1 MSALTENQL
10 EQKAGKRFR
19 LVVRSAEEA
28 VRVIREKL
36 GEDARVFS
44 VKQVGGE
51 GLKRFISSPKLEV
64 IAEIPSAEQ
73 KELSESRSLEEGS
86 TPAVSDPAEVGV
98 LDEGVPRVDSSQEQK
113 PADSPSSGRR
123 RTLLIRLAKRNG
135 FFRKP
140 ASIPICF
147 PKFSLGPIGKV
158 FWSCLWLM
166 P

>member
-1 MSALTENQL
+1 MSALTEDQL

-28 VRVIREKL
+28 VRVIREKR
-36 GEDARVFS
+36 GADARVLS

-73 KELSESRSLEEGS
+73 KELSESRASEEGS

-98 LDEGVPRVDSSQEQK
+98 LDEGDPASIHLRSKSQ
-113 PADSPSSGRR
+113 PIIPSSGRR
-123 RTLLIRLAKRNG
+123 RTLLIRLANGASSFESRLRFPFAFRNSVLVQLEKYSG
-135 FFRKP
+135 VAF
-140 ASIPICF
+140 
-147 PKFSLGPIGKV
+147 G
-158 FWSCLWLM
+158 
-166 P
+166 